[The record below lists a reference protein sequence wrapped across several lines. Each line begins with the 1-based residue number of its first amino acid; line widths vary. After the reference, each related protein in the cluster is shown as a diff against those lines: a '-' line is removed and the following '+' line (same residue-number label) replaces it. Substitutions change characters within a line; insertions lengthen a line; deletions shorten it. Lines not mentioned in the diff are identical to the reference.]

1 MLFCKKV
8 ADARF
13 QARPLVA
20 DAVIYAPAWDGY
32 LYALDAKNGEVVWK
46 WTHGK
51 PNRLFSPGN
60 STPLLSCGRIF
71 IATPDRYLNAIDAK
85 TGKTLFRSNECLYR
99 ESIGLS
105 GDGRIVYGKTM
116 KGELALMAAAS
127 PDGKVEQ
134 LIALGWT
141 GEHNPCPVLEQ
152 GGLVYLG
159 SRDGKVARVTAVPP
173 YEVRQEAVGTSA
185 VNRFTPLP
193 DGGVLF
199 TVIDGGIFLFQP

>member
-1 MLFCKKV
+1 MKTKLLGKRTVV
-8 ADARF
+8 AALLAAVF
-13 QARPLVA
+13 LVSA
-20 DAVIYAPAWDGY
+20 AFFAVFAFRGNRVFAEGTYYTDDVSAMPEIDFSETG
-32 LYALDAKNGEVVWK
+32 LVSDAKSETFDNAGVLQEIWGENAPGMTVDTTMTASFMFESGANTGYVVSFRRSGWSEDLK
-46 WTHGK
+46 
-51 PNRLFSPGN
+51 
-60 STPLLSCGRIF
+60 
-71 IATPDRYLNAIDAK
+71 LN
-85 TGKTLFRSNECLYR
+85 FY
-99 ESIGLS
+99 
-105 GDGRIVYGKTM
+105 
-116 KGELALMAAAS
+116 

-199 TVIDGGIFLFQP
+199 TVIDGRIFLFQP